1 MEVSHLTPYTPPP
14 SPSMTYAERKQHI
27 RAKLAAHDRAMANG
41 QVSPYFTQ
49 AVATRSDRT
58 NDSLAD
64 RNLVQWSC

>member
-1 MEVSHLTPYTPPP
+1 
-14 SPSMTYAERKQHI
+14 MTYAERKQHI